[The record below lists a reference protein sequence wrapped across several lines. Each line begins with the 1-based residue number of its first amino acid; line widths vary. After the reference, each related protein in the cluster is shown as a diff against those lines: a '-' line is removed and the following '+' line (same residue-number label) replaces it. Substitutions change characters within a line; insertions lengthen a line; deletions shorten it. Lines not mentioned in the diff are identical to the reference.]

1 MLEVAGAH
9 WGALAPGPELAL
21 LVFPTAAGACCS
33 RGLRVGGA
41 DTRVVAEV
49 SRVVFDAGAGGR
61 AAPRA
66 LWAAHHLTCWE
77 RGMQQ
82 HTGGEKVAKGEIDAG
97 GENVDRR
104 KEKRVCTEVAFP
116 ELQLVHSKV

>member
-9 WGALAPGPELAL
+9 WGALAPRPELAL
-21 LVFPTAAGACCS
+21 GMFPTAAGACCS

-41 DTRVVAEV
+41 DARIVAEV

-61 AAPRA
+61 AAPRP

-77 RGMQQ
+77 KGDAA
-82 HTGGEKVAKGEIDAG
+82 HWGKAKRARC
-97 GENVDRR
+97 RR
-104 KEKRVCTEVAFP
+104 KCGQEEREEGLHGCI
-116 ELQLVHSKV
+116 S

>member
-21 LVFPTAAGACCS
+21 LVLPTAAGACCS

-41 DTRVVAEV
+41 DARVVAEV
-49 SRVVFDAGAGGR
+49 SRVVLDAGAGGR

-66 LWAAHHLTCWE
+66 LWAAHLLTCWE

-82 HTGGEKVAKGEIDAG
+82 QWWGKAG
-97 GENVDRR
+97 
-104 KEKRVCTEVAFP
+104 KER
-116 ELQLVHSKV
+116 